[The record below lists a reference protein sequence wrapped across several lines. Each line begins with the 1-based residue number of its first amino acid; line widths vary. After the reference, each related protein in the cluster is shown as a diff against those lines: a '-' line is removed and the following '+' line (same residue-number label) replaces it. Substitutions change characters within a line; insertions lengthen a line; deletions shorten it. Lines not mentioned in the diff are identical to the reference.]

1 MGYKNTKF
9 SLITIS
15 FEFIW
20 YFSGTHSLSCTVI
33 ALELTLQPKPWNRI
47 SHLNTNFFTLHFKPL
62 DDKDEIHKVIDRTRE
77 RWCVRVRIGRVVVC
91 CACVFLRVYEYM
103 CVVRACIYINGWGR
117 DFVSYPEPETKDISW
132 QTSQTCNIYTMYMSR
147 IKGKRGDKEWKKEED
162 VGVERL
168 LPSLTEF
175 RFQCVWYL
183 RTIIPGVCETQGSS
197 WSQWQWLLFTAFVMF
212 HRPLRLTVTFDPHP
226 PTYTVVRFIS
236 Y

>member
-1 MGYKNTKF
+1 MIKMKSTKW
-9 SLITIS
+9 ST
-15 FEFIW
+15 E
-20 YFSGTHSLSCTVI
+20 G
-33 ALELTLQPKPWNRI
+33 E
-47 SHLNTNFFTLHFKPL
+47 
-62 DDKDEIHKVIDRTRE
+62 RE
-77 RWCVRVRIGRVVVC
+77 RVGTGSHWPGGGVLCVRVSTCVRVYVC
-91 CACVFLRVYEYM
+91 RACVY
-103 CVVRACIYINGWGR
+103 IYINGWGR
-117 DFVSYPEPETKDISW
+117 DFVFYPEPETKDISW
-132 QTSQTCNIYTMYMSR
+132 QTSQTCNIYMRRM
-147 IKGKRGDKEWKKEED
+147 KGKRGDKEWKKEED

-197 WSQWQWLLFTAFVMF
+197 WSQWQWLLFTAFIMF